1 MISCSLIDPNGEV
14 SSVKVAYQSKDCVVI
29 YVDLSARGKR
39 AEVGGYSGAT
49 VDFGAAALT
58 IKGLPFRK
66 FRVSASSSRY
76 TLTITYLRLSCY
88 GRRSSLYEV
97 K

>member
-1 MISCSLIDPNGEV
+1 MLSCDLSDPNREV
-14 SSVKVAYQSKDCVVI
+14 SSVKVAYQSKDCVAI

-39 AEVGGYSGAT
+39 AQVSGYSGAT
-49 VDFGAAALT
+49 VDFGSAALT

-88 GRRSSLYEV
+88 GRRAFLYWG